1 MAMEI
6 LYTHLATEEVT
17 LSHKFNNVTALNLG
31 TGVHTHTS
39 HDTHNN
45 TLCDIP
51 LKLNTEYFCKAG
63 AYKRH
68 RLIDS
73 LHPII
78 G

>member
-31 TGVHTHTS
+31 TGVHTHITWYTHTS

-51 LKLNTEYFCKAG
+51 LKLNTSVKQVHT
-63 AYKRH
+63 K
-68 RLIDS
+68 D
-73 LHPII
+73 I